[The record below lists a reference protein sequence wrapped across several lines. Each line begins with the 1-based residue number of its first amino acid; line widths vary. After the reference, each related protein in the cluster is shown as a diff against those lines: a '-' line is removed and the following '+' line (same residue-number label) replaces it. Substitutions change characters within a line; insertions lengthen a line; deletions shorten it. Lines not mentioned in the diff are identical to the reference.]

1 MAGSKETNPTLLL
14 AERFHCFKS
23 GTREVHVIWRSSHA
37 RSVKLGLWLRARCS
51 GRGTLKAIPW
61 PNRTGVVFLG
71 CCMKI
76 RNHRNPEKK
85 KKYWVFEFFC
95 LFLAGKS
102 IQSPMVLFR
111 DKQVRK
117 MIGGST
123 ELEKMATHGSI

>member
-1 MAGSKETNPTLLL
+1 MAGSKGTNPTLLL

-76 RNHRNPEKK
+76 RNHRNLEKK
-85 KKYWVFEFFC
+85 KDIGFSSFFVC
-95 LFLAGKS
+95 FW
-102 IQSPMVLFR
+102 
-111 DKQVRK
+111 
-117 MIGGST
+117 
-123 ELEKMATHGSI
+123 LERAFNLP